1 MDSVTQGYTPLDL
14 QAILKG
20 LPKNFK
26 KINTDKE
33 LENETA
39 EICVVLKDLSK
50 STNSNLY
57 SCSNRLEK
65 AARSMSKNLSHC
77 LLV

>member
-14 QAILKG
+14 QTIQKG

-50 STNSNLY
+50 STIQHLY
-57 SCSNRLEK
+57 FDSNRLEK
-65 AARSMSKNLSHC
+65 ATRSMSKNTGDC
-77 LLV
+77 IFV